1 MSITIARRNAT
12 TTPPPAPP
20 APPRPPARATPP
32 HGGMFSSLKHR
43 NFRLLWIG
51 TIVSSSG
58 DWMDIAALYY
68 LVYSLTRDPFYLTAY
83 SLVRAV
89 PILSLTLF
97 GGVVADRF
105 ERRRLMFVTQTLA
118 MILATALAILVS
130 GGWINIGEILVIGFG
145 RGVMMAFN
153 QPARQSLI
161 SELVPTADLQ
171 NAIALSSAS
180 MNLTRVFGPMIG
192 AGAIAIAGL
201 QGAFWLNAASFI
213 VLLWSL
219 FAMQFPARVANAVRM
234 SMVSSLAEGIGYLR
248 RHGTLGP
255 LVLLATMPMI
265 FGMSYMYIVPVFS
278 SDILHVGADGNAFLV
293 AASGVG
299 GFACA
304 LSIASMRGFR
314 HRGWLMLF
322 GLLTFGGSLVVFSQS
337 SIMLLSLLGLFGAG
351 VGQMAYMATN
361 NTLVQEIV
369 DPEYRGRVL
378 STLTLSIGFVPLGTA
393 LASTMIKLMGAPA
406 AEAVMGSTLVLI
418 GAYVAIFMRS
428 VRNLV

>member
-1 MSITIARRNAT
+1 MATAIAR
-12 TTPPPAPP
+12 PPAPP
-20 APPRPPARATPP
+20 IRQTPPR
-32 HGGMFSSLKHR
+32 GGTFSSLRHR

-68 LVYSLTRDPFYLTAY
+68 LVYALTKDPFYLTAY

-105 ERRRLMFVTQTLA
+105 ERRKLMFVTQALA
-118 MILATALAILVS
+118 MILATAIAVLVS
-130 GGWINIGEILVIGFG
+130 GGWINIWEILVIGFG

-161 SELVPTADLQ
+161 SELVPPGDLQ

-180 MNLTRVFGPMIG
+180 MNLTRVIGPSIG
-192 AGAIAIAGL
+192 AAAIAIAGL

-219 FAMQFPARVANAVRM
+219 FAMQFPQRAVGLMRK
-234 SMVSSLAEGIGYLR
+234 SMLGSLTEGIGYLR
-248 RHGTLGP
+248 RHESLGT
-255 LVLLATMPMI
+255 LVLLATVPMV
-265 FGMSYMYIVPVFS
+265 FGMSYIYILPVFAR
-278 SDILHVGADGNAFLV
+278 DILHTGADGNAFLV

-299 GFACA
+299 GFVAA
-304 LSIASMRGFR
+304 LAIASAHSFR
-314 HRGWLMLF
+314 RRGWLMLV
-322 GLLTFGGSLVVFSQS
+322 GLVVFGGSLILFAES
-337 SIMLLSLLGLFGAG
+337 SMFLLSMVALIGAG
-351 VGQMAYMATN
+351 VGQMCYMATN

-378 STLTLSIGFVPLGTA
+378 STLSLNIGFVPLGTA
-393 LASTMIKLMGAPA
+393 LASAMIKIMGAPS
-406 AEAVMGSTLVLI
+406 AEAVMGASLVVTGL
-418 GAYVAIFMRS
+418 YVALRVAR
-428 VRNLV
+428 VRDLP